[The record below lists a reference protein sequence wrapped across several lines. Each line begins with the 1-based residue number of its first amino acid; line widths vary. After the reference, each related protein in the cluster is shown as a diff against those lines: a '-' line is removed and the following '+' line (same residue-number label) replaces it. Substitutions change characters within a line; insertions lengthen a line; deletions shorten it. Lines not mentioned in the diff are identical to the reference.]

1 VSRLIEY
8 DSVKLKLRLP
18 DDTLKDE
25 IGLYIQEVDDLVNN
39 RLRNKL
45 GSFDFNGDPIV
56 IPLTIDGE
64 PPIDEELK
72 AIATDAVI
80 GKFRLQNSEKPLIW
94 DTAMKNLDNYLDR
107 RFGYTRDEPFRQKPQ
122 ALVTPTVGTPLTTVT
137 LTGEKWGKNTK
148 LIFQFGAIPTNPNA
162 SFAGDTVITIP
173 TTIVTDENGRFE
185 NVTFQIPSNS
195 TINETQLIN
204 ITDGRQATQLKFTVI
219 PFTKTFAVGGVLA

>member
-1 VSRLIEY
+1 VSRLIEW
-8 DSVKLKLRLP
+8 DSVKLKLRLN

-45 GSFDFNGDPIV
+45 GTVDFNGDQID

-94 DTAMKNLDNYLDR
+94 DTAIKNLDNYLDR
-107 RFGYTRDEPFRQKPQ
+107 RFGYTRDIAFKQKTI
-122 ALVTPTVGTPLTTVT
+122 ATVTPTTGTKGVELT
-137 LTGEKWGKNTK
+137 LSGENWGQNIQ
-148 LIFQFGAIPTNPNA
+148 LIFQFEGIDVVTQPSFVVTN
-162 SFAGDTVITIP
+162 
-173 TTIVTDENGRFE
+173 DEGRFTG
-185 NVTFQIPSNS
+185 VTFLVPSNA
-195 TINETQLIN
+195 TQEQTSMIN
-204 ITDGRQATQLKFTVI
+204 ITDEKLQSKQLKFTVL
-219 PFTKTFAVGGVLA
+219 PFLLNFSMDGVIA